1 MPEEH
6 VSENVLK
13 RWADIVA
20 RISLIAL
27 LGLFPFFVVPLSWV
41 TVPQSKVLFA
51 LGILGLALLSWM
63 IARLIEGAVQIP
75 RSTLLYAGA
84 FLPVAY
90 LISTAFTDWS
100 RNAIVGHGVEQD
112 TLVAITV
119 WYALFALSAL
129 ILYGNRTLVR
139 QAARA
144 MTSGL
149 TILFLFSVAYIF
161 FPTNLSLGGLLR
173 TTTANAFGTWH
184 DIGILAGL
192 ALFLAFAMY
201 ISRIFTS
208 LWRVIPVLLGL
219 LSLFMLVIIHFQDI
233 FIGTA
238 VLMLAGGAAV
248 FRSALAADGVSMGRA
263 AMRALPWL
271 VVSIALAG
279 LAYYSTSVVNVLP
292 QKLKIEEV
300 EVRPSW
306 QGTFEVARQSL
317 DAPSALLFGSGPN
330 SFIRAWGEHKPASI
344 NLTPFWNTDFNYGI
358 GVIPTSIFAVGLFG
372 LLAWGAMLLIVI
384 GLLIRFVREVRP
396 LGTSRVLFG
405 TFLVTVVYLIG
416 FHLIYTPGVAV
427 TGFTFL
433 MLGMLVA
440 TASEAPLRVV
450 RMGITSVGGILA
462 LIAFIVVVGIVFFA
476 AFFGGREVLSNAYI
490 NKAVLAYDSTQD
502 TAGARRAVD
511 QALMISPR
519 NERGHRAAAEL
530 GIIELAA
537 LLAKGT
543 PQDDASRAELQ
554 NGVQTTIQHGLTAVE
569 IGANYQN
576 WLTLAQIYSNLAGV
590 NVEGALDAS
599 RNAYEKAFETQPTN
613 PLPKLR
619 LAQVAVARNDLNAAR
634 TYAQE
639 AITLKADFAAAHF
652 LLSQIE
658 ATSGNG
664 DAAVTA
670 AAQAVQLTP
679 TDPVGW
685 FNLGYILYSGGAY
698 ETAVSALE
706 RAVSLNQTYANAIFI
721 LGLSYNALGRTDDA
735 VLAMQAVADLNPQE
749 AWMNKLIANIKAKKD
764 PFLGLQ

>member
-6 VSENVLK
+6 VAVNVVT

-27 LGLFPFFVVPLSWV
+27 LGLFPFFVAPLAWV

-51 LGILGLALLSWM
+51 LAILVFALFAWL
-63 IARLIEGAVQIP
+63 IARIVDGAVHIP
-75 RSTLLYAGA
+75 RSALLYAGA
-84 FLPVAY
+84 FLPIAY

-100 RNAIVGHGVEQD
+100 RQAIVGHGVEQD
-112 TLVAITV
+112 TLVSITI
-119 WYALFALSAL
+119 WYALFALVSI

-139 QAARA
+139 QATRSL
-144 MTSGL
+144 TVGL
-149 TILFLFSVAYIF
+149 TILLGFSVAYVF
-161 FPTNLSLGGLLR
+161 FPAELSLGGLLR
-173 TTTANAFGTWH
+173 ATTSNLFGTWH
-184 DIGILAGL
+184 DIGVLAGL
-192 ALFLAFAMY
+192 SLFLAFAMY
-201 ISRIFTS
+201 LSRIFTGM
-208 LWRVIPVLLGL
+208 WRIVPVVLGL
-219 LSLFMLVIIHFQDI
+219 LSVFMLVVIHFQDI

-238 VLMLAGGAAV
+238 VLMLAGAIAV
-248 FRSALAADGVSMGRA
+248 FRSAHGADGVSMRQA
-263 AMRALPWL
+263 ALRVVPWL
-271 VVSIALAG
+271 VAAIAFGG
-279 LAYYSTSVVNVLP
+279 LAVYSTSIVTMLP

-330 SFIRAWGEHKPASI
+330 SFIRAWGQHKPASI

-372 LLAWGAMLLIVI
+372 LVAWGAMLLIVL
-384 GLLIRFVREVRP
+384 GLLLRFVREVRP
-396 LGTSRVLFG
+396 LSTSRVLFG
-405 TFLVTVVYLIG
+405 TSLLASIYLIG

-433 MLGMLVA
+433 MLGVLVA
-440 TASEAPLRVV
+440 TASEAQQRVV
-450 RMGITSVGGILA
+450 RTGISSVSGMLA
-462 LIAFIVVVGIVFFA
+462 LIALVVVAAIVFFA
-476 AFFGGREVLSNAYI
+476 ALYGGREVLSNAYI
-490 NKAVLAYDSTQD
+490 NKAVFAYDAGQD
-502 TAGARRAVD
+502 VAAARSAVN
-511 QALMISPR
+511 QALAISPR
-519 NERGHRAAAEL
+519 NERAHRAAAEL

-537 LLAKGT
+537 LLAQGA
-543 PQDDASRAELQ
+543 PQDDAARAALQ
-554 NGVQTTIQHGLTAVE
+554 EGVQSTIQHGLTAVE
-569 IGANYQN
+569 IGSNYLN

-599 RNAYEKAFETQPTN
+599 RNAYEKAFEARPTN

-619 LAQVAVARNDLNAAR
+619 LAQVAVARSDLNAAR

-639 AITLKADFAAAHF
+639 AIALKADFAAAHF

-679 TDPVGW
+679 SDPVGW

-698 ETAVSALE
+698 DTAVSALE
-706 RAVSLNQTYANAIFI
+706 RAVTLNQTYANAIFI
-721 LGLSYNALGRTDDA
+721 LGLSYNALGRTNDA
-735 VLAMQAVADLNPQE
+735 VMAMEAVSNLNPQE
-749 AWMNKLIANIKAKKD
+749 TWMPKLIANIKAKKD